1 MMIEG
6 GKLMSLDKQQWRGDG
21 EGRRKDNV
29 EKMVMVINKWHN
41 VYIEM
46 IMVVITWFYER
57 HVMIWGLILNL

>member
-1 MMIEG
+1 
-6 GKLMSLDKQQWRGDG
+6 MSPDKQQWRGDG

-29 EKMVMVINKWHN
+29 EEMVMVINKWHN